1 MIVPI
6 AVPPPNAFSAKLPPS
21 IAKLGHDELFLIELQ
36 GTLDVQCPESTA
48 KDGQLIGTLNIS
60 DMVRTQTRRFDV
72 TSSLFLLFKN
82 KPTLTI
88 GHHLLEGKVVNLPKP
103 LGVLHKHVR
112 NDGSGSSAVH
122 APYDIEGEGEGEGK
136 QVRWDVTAVVKKKIV
151 FSKRP
156 MPVAKPAS
164 TASRR
169 T

>member
-6 AVPPPNAFSAKLPPS
+6 AVTPPNAFSPKLPPC
-21 IAKLGHDELFLIELQ
+21 IATLGHDELVLIELQ
-36 GTLDVQCPESTA
+36 GTLDVQCPELTT
-48 KDGQLIGTLNIS
+48 KDGQLIGTLNVA
-60 DMVRTQTRRFDV
+60 DM
-72 TSSLFLLFKN
+72 N

-88 GHHLLEGKVVNLPKP
+88 GNHLLEGKVVNLPKP

-112 NDGSGSSAVH
+112 HGRSGSTAVH
-122 APYDIEGEGEGEGK
+122 AADDSGGEGEGEGK
-136 QVRWDVTAVVKKKIV
+136 QIRWDVMAVVKKKIV

>member
-6 AVPPPNAFSAKLPPS
+6 AVTPPNAFSPKLPPCVVT
-21 IAKLGHDELFLIELQ
+21 LGHDELFLIELQ
-36 GTLDVQCPESTA
+36 GTLDVQCPEYTA
-48 KDGQLIGTLNIS
+48 KDGQLIGTLNTA
-60 DMVRTQTRRFDV
+60 DMVRTRSHTYKA
-72 TSSLFLLFKN
+72 TSSLFCFKN
-82 KPTLTI
+82 KPTLVI

-112 NDGSGSSAVH
+112 NPGSSSE
-122 APYDIEGEGEGEGK
+122 APHDSEGEDK
-136 QVRWDVTAVVKKKIV
+136 QVRWDVTAVVRKKMV